1 MIRKKKKI
9 DKKTIDD
16 HIANSVIRGEREGA
30 DDVDYEVDDIL
41 RKSNSSISIFYVV
54 MILLFI
60 FIIIWVN
67 KGWIG
72 RVLFPNE
79 IIE

>member
-1 MIRKKKKI
+1 MKRKKKKI
-9 DKKTIDD
+9 DKKTIDE

>member
-1 MIRKKKKI
+1 MRRKKKKI